1 MVNFH
6 CHTNS
11 CSHRSSP
18 HRHETQRVL
27 RCAIP
32 YRELTPDRQYC
43 SSGKQKGLMTC
54 PFYTPKLGIL
64 QGRGRAELH
73 SDWSGEDPAP
83 VSGSGRTLGH
93 PRWGRGRRV
102 PDSFQ
107 ASEAHDTHHL
117 HSCPQVDAPNSF
129 TPHPRTFV
137 PEDEEA
143 RDRQKGLLSPTF
155 QKALR

>member
-11 CSHRSSP
+11 CSHRSSS

-54 PFYTPKLGIL
+54 PFYTHKLGIL

-83 VSGSGRTLGH
+83 VSGPGRTLGH
-93 PRWGRGRRV
+93 PRWGEGACGSPIPCRPQKLMTPITSTAVHRSMFLTASLLTPKLSFQEMRKHGIGRRA
-102 PDSFQ
+102 F
-107 ASEAHDTHHL
+107 
-117 HSCPQVDAPNSF
+117 
-129 TPHPRTFV
+129 
-137 PEDEEA
+137 
-143 RDRQKGLLSPTF
+143 
-155 QKALR
+155 